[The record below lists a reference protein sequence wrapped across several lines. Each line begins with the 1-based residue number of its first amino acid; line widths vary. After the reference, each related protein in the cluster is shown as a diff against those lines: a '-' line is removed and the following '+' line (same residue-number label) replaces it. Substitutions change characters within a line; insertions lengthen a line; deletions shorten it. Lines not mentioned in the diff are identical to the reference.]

1 MFLLSRNSFTY
12 WGCCGGNPVSVA
24 GWNPSHSARWRRWR
38 GGNSTSTWCALP
50 WYAMI
55 EDIHA
60 IWYII
65 ESYIYISHAM
75 IHTDDIN
82 DIWWLLMSPMYS
94 NVTWCVQCKG
104 FPIKVV
110 LRSSLI
116 HVLRIWPAVHWIRLR
131 LRTLG
136 IPMHQGHHLDRPL
149 EPWRSRNLNGT
160 SPKSR
165 QEHSFETDGWIVR
178 GLSLKWRFQTLH
190 QSRRDD

>member
-1 MFLLSRNSFTY
+1 MLRWQPSL
-12 WGCCGGNPVSVA
+12 GCRMKSQSQCQMTTLT
-24 GWNPSHSARWRRWR
+24 RRKFYEHMM
-38 GGNSTSTWCALP
+38 CF
-50 WYAMI
+50 AMI
-55 EDIHA
+55 CHDRRYTCHMIYHR
-60 IWYII
+60 II
-65 ESYIYISHAM
+65 YIYISHAM